1 MDAGVHS
8 IIISLGTNNNHQ
20 YFVRKVSQMFLNC
33 LPYIHYTEFLTDFY
47 LVSFLY
53 MQFVSRSIIYTHQ
66 MFQKPLHETIVQ
78 ENSERPTVYTLSRKK
93 IRQTLDSN

>member
-20 YFVRKVSQMFLNC
+20 NFVRKVSQMFLNC
-33 LPYIHYTEFLTDFY
+33 LPYIHYTKFLTDFY

-53 MQFVSRSIIYTHQ
+53 MQFVYRSIIYTHQ

-78 ENSERPTVYTLSRKK
+78 ENSENQLCMHYQEKK
-93 IRQTLDSN
+93 LDKL